1 MNKWTEQNNRLI
13 KLFEFKNFEKAFEF
27 MKEVAIIAEKMDHH
41 PYWTNCWNKV
51 YIELNTHS
59 VGGKVTEKDWALAL
73 AIDKIAN
80 ESIG

>member
-27 MKEVAIIAEKMDHH
+27 MKEVAAIAQKMDHH
-41 PYWTNCWNKV
+41 PTWTNSWNKV

-59 VGGKVTEKDWALAL
+59 AGGNVTEKDWALAL
-73 AIDKIAN
+73 AIDKTAD

>member
-27 MKEVAIIAEKMDHH
+27 MSKVATIAEKMDHH
-41 PYWTNCWNKV
+41 PTWTNSWNKV

-59 VGGKVTEKDWALAL
+59 AGCNVTEKDWALAL
-73 AIDKIAN
+73 AIDKTAD
-80 ESIG
+80 EPIG

>member
-1 MNKWTEQNNRLI
+1 M
-13 KLFEFKNFEKAFEF
+13 FEFKDFNQAFEF
-27 MKEVAIIAEKMDHH
+27 MKEVAIIADRMDHH

-59 VGGKVTEKDWALAL
+59 AGGIVTKKDSALAE
-73 AIDKIAN
+73 AIDKIAH